1 MRLVPLCVL
10 SAVLLSP
17 VWSAQ
22 LSNQNITVT
31 MDPAQNYAISQIVHR
46 GSGFNFAAGAA
57 DKLNRSPWRLQLRR
71 PDGTPLTLSAA
82 DATTARETG
91 GGQQFSVTWTGVG
104 SKTIGADLTV
114 TVTAALRGEAT
125 AWRISVTGKA
135 PGALWEVDFPR
146 LALRPVGEDFLA
158 VPHYLGRLKHDPVK
172 QPIRFTG
179 IYPSPMSM
187 QFMATWGTPEAREP
201 QVPQAQESGWGM
213 DRSDATGL
221 LWAASDR
228 DFHYKLLCYDTAST
242 PGVLQAWIG
251 HIPPVA
257 QWPLPKKSSFDVN
270 YSTPYDVLL
279 QPFTGD
285 AYKAASIYRSLNL
298 AGPSQKPAKT
308 TDAAYSTPEWFR
320 NVGFWA
326 KYYQEPAKI
335 VPEWAA
341 YAKWL
346 QVPISSHYYRGT
358 IAVFDDNYPE
368 MLPVDPYYISG
379 IRDAKDMGVHPMPYT
394 NGVIWDRDTQSYIKD
409 GGAAA
414 SIKDEAGNI
423 PTWDISREYY
433 SYMCPATKKWQDTV
447 GETAYKQAV
456 EHGTTGVYLDCL
468 TATQSYLCYDP
479 THGHTL
485 RGGNYYAQ
493 GQRQMMYKMRSK
505 IRKVAPGASF
515 FPEMCGEWLID
526 LMDGYLNL
534 DISRSAPPPG
544 EQVFPL
550 FNLVYHQDTINF
562 GDDAAPQYDPARH
575 AWEMGHTLI
584 WGMQPL
590 YGAMVATPPKPGD
603 PNSEMLRD
611 LVQAYYVAGRPF
623 LCGGTAVPMVV
634 EPTGTPAAKSQAAIT
649 LGSAPY
655 QFTYELRKGIPRLW
669 QGPAVIASAW
679 RRGDHVG
686 VVMCNISDQ
695 PQQVSL
701 KVRPEA
707 LKLSAGAKLVRR
719 WPLKDYPTAA
729 AGAHTLTVPARRVA
743 FYVITDDPA
752 QIPQGGKLLDTSW
765 EFLTAD
771 GKLFEALQA
780 KAGSLW
786 ACSDGPV
793 QNTLTAAAT
802 AALPMALDAEGKL
815 SVREGVRPKLREGEA
830 LPRETDN
837 KSFVLLRPLPVTA
850 QGQGEVVVLSGDADH
865 LLCTAPGG
873 VKLTFARPGLLVAT
887 DATGKV
893 IRAVGSGSATSVTL
907 PAGGPFHVG
916 YAVVPSS
923 AALKALLQT
932 ADEDS
937 RRQAEALSTTVAALT
952 AKPTEALLAQASR
965 QLSDLERGLG
975 ELPGAFIPG
984 TALDQVHRQIQA
996 LVAGQLATTAQV
1008 QTPHDW
1014 LAPNLPLRG
1023 SFALTGAAK
1032 PKLPLQGALIG
1043 SFTKAALTFSAN
1055 GSQPATWRAQ
1065 MDDLDYVMR
1074 LVPLVIGAQVQQGGQ
1089 TYAMAD
1095 FTLLDCN
1102 RPFELQTQA
1111 LPATAVSGK
1120 RTTADVVLRNW
1131 SPYDLQMWLK
1141 AEAPERWQVSVAG
1154 QAASEPIVVPALKNV
1169 TLKLQIAVPDTARGV
1184 GTVKVRAGYT
1194 SRPDEEGALGEIV
1207 VNVQPRLV
1215 PLQAAAEQ
1223 WAKPAPEE
1231 DARIR
1236 QSGKLVFYGTNNQP
1250 ISLTLNNLR
1259 VTQYTNSVAYRL
1271 LDPELN
1277 VLKQGKI
1284 AVDKSETLSVQAPSE
1299 GAYFLEV
1306 EPVSGSVTVL
1316 TDLRPFAEVAT
1327 KSDPLRIFTCPL
1339 TRYFYVPAGAKEF
1352 RLGAQDGGPD
1362 EGARFVITSPT
1373 GRVGLE
1379 RSGNYSG
1386 AEYPIEVKPE
1396 EAGKVWALRVEPLQ
1410 DISFWLAGDVMPY
1423 LSTAPERLIVE
1434 GTAK

>member
-1 MRLVPLCVL
+1 MRFAPLCIL
-10 SAVLLSP
+10 FSMLLTP

-31 MDPAQNYAISQIVHR
+31 MDPAQGYAISQILH
-46 GSGFNFAAGAA
+46 GGTGFNFASGAA
-57 DKLNRSPWRLQLRR
+57 DKLNRSPWLLQLRR

-82 DATTARETG
+82 DAIAARETSG
-91 GGQQFSVTWTGVG
+91 ANQFTVTWTGVG
-104 SKTIGADLTV
+104 SKTMGGDLTV

-125 AWRISVTGKA
+125 AWRINVTGAA
-135 PGALWEVDFPR
+135 PGALWQVDFPR
-146 LALRPVGEDFLA
+146 LALQPVGEDFLA
-158 VPHYLGRLKHDPVK
+158 IPHYLGRVKQNPVK
-172 QPIRFTG
+172 QPMRFTG

-201 QVPQAQESGWGM
+201 QVPGAAESGWLM
-213 DRSDATGL
+213 NRADAMGL

-228 DFHYKLLCYDTAST
+228 DFHYKLLCYDTASA

-251 HIPPVA
+251 HVPPVA
-257 QWPLPKKSSFDVN
+257 QWPLPSKASFAVG
-270 YSTPYDVLL
+270 YSTPYDVVL

-285 AYKAASIYRSLNL
+285 AHRAASIYRSLNL

-326 KYYQEPAKI
+326 KYYQEPAKV

-341 YAKWL
+341 YANWL
-346 QVPISSHYYRGT
+346 QVPIASHYYRGT

-394 NGVIWDRDTQSYIKD
+394 NGVIWDRDTQSYFKE

-414 SIKDEAGNI
+414 SIKDEAGNL
-423 PTWDISREYY
+423 PTWDIHNEYY

-447 GETAYKQAV
+447 GEASYMQAV

-468 TATQSYLCYDP
+468 TATHAYLCYDP

-485 RGGNYYAQ
+485 HGGDYYAQ

-505 IRKVAPGASF
+505 IRKVNPDACF

-550 FNLVYHQDTINF
+550 FNLVYHEDTINF
-562 GDDAAPQYDPARH
+562 GDDAAPQYQPARH
-575 AWEMGHTLI
+575 AWEMGHMLV
-584 WGMQPL
+584 WGAQPL
-590 YGAMVATPPKPGD
+590 YSAMIATAPKAGD

-611 LVQAYYVAGRPF
+611 FVQAYYVAGRPF
-623 LCGGTAVPMVV
+623 LCGGKAVPMVV
-634 EPTGTPAAKSQAAIT
+634 EPKGTPAAESEAAIALT
-649 LGSAPY
+649 AAPY
-655 QFTYELRKGIPRLW
+655 QVTYELRKGIPRLW

-679 RRGDHVG
+679 RRGEHVG

-701 KVRPEA
+701 KVRPEG
-707 LKLSAGAKLVRR
+707 LNLTGKAKLVRT
-719 WPLKDYPTAA
+719 WPAA
-729 AGAHTLTVPARRVA
+729 AATNAPPAGTHALTLPAQRVA
-743 FYVITDDPA
+743 FYVITDNAA

-771 GKLFEALQA
+771 DRPFEALQA

-793 QNTLTAAAT
+793 QNAITAT
-802 AALPMALDAEGKL
+802 GTSALPMVLDTEGKL
-815 SVREGVRPKLREGEA
+815 SVREGLRPRLREGEA

-837 KSFVLLRPLPVTA
+837 KSFVLLRPLPVKA

-865 LLCTAPGG
+865 LLCTAPAGM
-873 VKLTFARPGLLVAT
+873 KLTFARPGLIVAS
-887 DATGKV
+887 DAAGKV
-893 IRAVGSGSATSVTL
+893 VRGLKSDTGITL
-907 PAGGPFHVG
+907 PADGPFHVG
-916 YAVVPSS
+916 YAVLPSP
-923 AALKALLQT
+923 APLKALLQS
-932 ADEDS
+932 ADEES
-937 RRQAEALSTTVAALT
+937 RRQAAMLSATVAALA
-952 AKPTEALLAQASR
+952 AKPTAALLAQASR
-965 QLSDLERGLG
+965 ELMDLERGLG
-975 ELPGAFIPG
+975 ELPGAFVPG
-984 TALDQVHRQIQA
+984 TPLEQLHRQLQT
-996 LVAGQLATTAQV
+996 LVAGQLATTAHLD
-1008 QTPHDW
+1008 TPHDW

-1023 SFALTGAAK
+1023 SFALKGAAK
-1032 PKLPLQGALIG
+1032 PKQPLQGALVG
-1043 SFTKAALTFSAN
+1043 SFTKPTVTFSAK
-1055 GSQPATWRAQ
+1055 GDQPAAWRAQ
-1065 MDDLDYVMR
+1065 IDDLNYLMR
-1074 LVPLVIGAQVQQGGQ
+1074 LVPLVIAAQVRQGAQ
-1089 TYAMAD
+1089 TYALAD

-1120 RTTADVVLRNW
+1120 HTSADVVLRNW

-1141 AEAPERWQVSVAG
+1141 ADAPQGWQVSVAG
-1154 QAASEPIVVPALKNV
+1154 QAASEPIAVPALKN
-1169 TLKLQIAVPDTARGV
+1169 TPLKLQISVPDAARGV
-1184 GTVKVRAGYT
+1184 GTVRVRTGYT
-1194 SRPDEEGALGEIV
+1194 SRPDEEGSLGEVI

-1215 PLQAAAEQ
+1215 PFQAAAER
-1223 WAKPAPEE
+1223 WAKPAPEQN
-1231 DARIR
+1231 ARIR
-1236 QSGKLVFYGTNNQP
+1236 QSGKIVFHATKNQP
-1250 ISLTLNNLR
+1250 IMFTLNNLR
-1259 VTQYTNSVAYRL
+1259 VSQYTNSVAYRL

-1284 AVDKSETLSVQAPSE
+1284 EVDKSETLSLQAPAD

-1306 EPVSGSVTVL
+1306 EPVSGSVTVV

-1327 KSDPLRIFTCPL
+1327 KADPLRLFTCPL

-1362 EGARFVITSPT
+1362 EGARFVITSPA
-1373 GRVGLE
+1373 GRIALE

-1386 AEYPIEVKPE
+1386 AEYPIEVDPG
-1396 EAGKVWALRVEPLQ
+1396 EAGKVWTLRVEPLQ
-1410 DISFWLAGDVMPY
+1410 DLTFWLAGDVMPY
-1423 LSTAPERLIVE
+1423 LSTAPERVIVE
-1434 GTAK
+1434 ATGQ